1 MPETKERAND
11 PIRAYMKQMGQT
23 ELLTKEQEVSIF
35 KRIEKAEKDAFDI
48 LCKDSKRTFL
58 LFDQYIKDVING
70 DKRLDEVVETPS
82 RDKYMKGIKHLVKVS
97 RKEIIT
103 NKCTKAKAK
112 KLFERFSFKKSVLN
126 EFYIRLSFEG
136 NTMMTKV
143 LKDLETAKGEMVKAN
158 LRLVVSIAKKYTN
171 RGVALL
177 DLIQEGNLGL
187 LKAVEKFEY
196 KRGYKFSTYAT
207 WWIRQSIIKCV
218 GETGRTIRV
227 PMHMIDTINKIFKV
241 QRQLLQSGGQ
251 EPSAEEIA
259 YELKMPTSRVKAI
272 LKIAMHPISLETP
285 VGDGTTTI
293 ADFIEDERE
302 YGVENDTTKLDELR
316 DNLSLA
322 LRSLTEREVDILK
335 MRFGMDDGVKR
346 TLEEVGDTYKVTRE
360 RIRQIEAKAIRKLL
374 NNIGSNTK
382 LAA

>member
-70 DKRLDEVVETPS
+70 DKRLDEVVDTPS

-136 NTMMTKV
+136 NTKMTKV

>member
-112 KLFERFSFKKSVLN
+112 KLFERFSFKKSVLS

>member
-70 DKRLDEVVETPS
+70 DKRLDEVVDTPS

-112 KLFERFSFKKSVLN
+112 KLFERFSFKKSVLS

-302 YGVENDTTKLDELR
+302 YGVENDTTKLNELR
-316 DNLSLA
+316 DNLNLA

>member
-70 DKRLDEVVETPS
+70 DKRLDEVVDTPS

-136 NTMMTKV
+136 NTKMTKV

-259 YELKMPTSRVKAI
+259 YELKMPTTRVKAI

>member
-218 GETGRTIRV
+218 GETARTIRV

-259 YELKMPTSRVKAI
+259 YELKMPTTRVKAI

-374 NNIGSNTK
+374 NNIGDNTK